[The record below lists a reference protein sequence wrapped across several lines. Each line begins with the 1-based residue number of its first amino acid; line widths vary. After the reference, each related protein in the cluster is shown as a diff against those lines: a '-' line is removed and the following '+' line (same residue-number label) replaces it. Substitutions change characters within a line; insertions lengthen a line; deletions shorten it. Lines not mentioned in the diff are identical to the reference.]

1 MGWSPRAVISPQV
14 AWSAATTF
22 IALRVSYRAAVRVGQ
37 AGPCCSLFFGTS
49 PPRSLLPS
57 STPLFALPLSLI
69 LYFPFPSAD
78 TSTTL
83 IVLTN
88 WCQDRGREGRKIPL
102 VHHSQSR
109 LQSLW
114 SRLRHT
120 PSGSPHSRSPHSFLF
135 LLSSVC
141 QSLPRSYQSCQS
153 LPRCPSYPRSY
164 QSCQS
169 CRVFQ
174 PCHVFLPL
182 PRFPPCPHSPHSPP
196 FIFHRRPR
204 HHRHRSQRAPTPA
217 TPTTAS

>member
-83 IVLTN
+83 IVLTV
-88 WCQDRGREGRKIPL
+88 R
-102 VHHSQSR
+102 VSR
-109 LQSLW
+109 VL
-114 SRLRHT
+114 
-120 PSGSPHSRSPHSFLF
+120 
-135 LLSSVC
+135 
-141 QSLPRSYQSCQS
+141 
-153 LPRCPSYPRSY
+153 
-164 QSCQS
+164 
-169 CRVFQ
+169 
-174 PCHVFLPL
+174 
-182 PRFPPCPHSPHSPP
+182 PHSPVIHDGYVL
-196 FIFHRRPR
+196 FQREYQRIRFRRHCPLMFTLLYVCFFLSDIVNMFSAGT
-204 HHRHRSQRAPTPA
+204 RSSLSETSSCVRCLIRCVIN
-217 TPTTAS
+217 SI